1 MIAVGID
8 PSLASSGVAVLVD
21 GKVAHYCR
29 YGRPGH
35 NGATY
40 TTRSRRVRRM
50 IREVTEA
57 ALSCG
62 RPDVFVIEE
71 HPYAVGNQGNEFDR
85 AAIWHG
91 IFGNMDS
98 REIPGVVV
106 GNTKAKSWVTGI
118 GNPGKTGVIEVIDE
132 WYGDQLTHPDRPG
145 PLAKW
150 PKNRN
155 ADDVA
160 DALGFATMAAYK
172 LGDPIPFEPKDRHRT
187 RLATLPWPK
196 IATVR

>member
-8 PSLASSGVAVLVD
+8 PSLVSSGVAVLVD
-21 GKVAHYCR
+21 GRPAHYCR
-29 YGRPGH
+29 YGRKGH
-35 NGATY
+35 NGASY

-91 IFGNMDS
+91 IFGNMDA
-98 REIPGVVV
+98 RDIAGVVV
-106 GNTKAKSWVTGI
+106 NNSTGKAWVTGI
-118 GNPGKTGVIEVIDE
+118 GNPGKLGVIAVIDQ
-132 WYGDQLTHPDRPG
+132 WYAGQIDP
-145 PLAKW
+145 PLAKLRKTVDH
-150 PKNRN
+150 P
-155 ADDVA
+155 DDLA
-160 DALGFATMAAYK
+160 DALGYATMGAYK
-172 LGDPIPFEPKDRHRT
+172 LGDPLPFEPKERHRT
-187 RLATLPWPK
+187 ALLTLPWPK
-196 IATVR
+196 IASAR

>member
-8 PSLASSGVAVLVD
+8 PSLTSSGVAVLVD
-21 GKVAHYCR
+21 GKVAHYAR

-35 NGATY
+35 NGASW

-57 ALSCG
+57 AFVCG

-91 IFGNMDS
+91 IFGNMDA

-106 GNTKAKSWVTGI
+106 GNTKAKTWITGH
-118 GNPGKTGVIEVIDE
+118 GGANKAEVIAVIDE
-132 WYGDQLTHPDRPG
+132 WFAGQLDP
-145 PLAKW
+145 PLAKLRKTVDG
-150 PKNRN
+150 PT
-155 ADDVA
+155 DLA
-160 DALGFATMAAYK
+160 DALGFATMGAYK
-172 LGDPIPFEPKDRHRT
+172 LGDPLPFEPKDRHRT
-187 RLATLPWPK
+187 ALALLPWPK

>member
-21 GKVAHYCR
+21 GRLAHYAR
-29 YGRPGH
+29 YGRAGH
-35 NGATY
+35 NGASY

-57 ALSCG
+57 AFTAG
-62 RPDVFVIEE
+62 PPDVFVIEE

-91 IFGNMDS
+91 IYGNLDA
-98 REIPGVVV
+98 RNVPGVVV
-106 GNTKAKSWVTGI
+106 NNSTGKAWVTGI
-118 GNPGKTGVIEVIDE
+118 GNPGKNGVIEVIDE
-132 WYGDQLTHPDRPG
+132 WYAGQIEPPLSKWRKTVDHP
-145 PLAKW
+145 
-150 PKNRN
+150 
-155 ADDVA
+155 DDVA

-172 LGDPIPFEPKDRHRT
+172 LGDPIPFEPKERHRT
-187 RLATLPWPK
+187 ALALLPWPK
-196 IATVR
+196 IARAR

>member
-8 PSLASSGVAVLVD
+8 PSLTSSGVAVLVD
-21 GKVAHYCR
+21 GKVAHYAR

-35 NGATY
+35 NGASW

-57 ALSCG
+57 AFVCG

-91 IFGNMDS
+91 IFGNMDA

-106 GNTKAKSWVTGI
+106 GNTKAKTWITGI
-118 GNPGKTGVIEVIDE
+118 GNPGKYGVVEVIDQ
-132 WYGDQLTHPDRPG
+132 WFAGQLDPPLSKLRKTVDG
-145 PLAKW
+145 PTDL
-150 PKNRN
+150 
-155 ADDVA
+155 A
-160 DALGFATMAAYK
+160 DALGFATMGAYK
-172 LGDPIPFEPKDRHRT
+172 LGDPLPFEPKDRHRT
-187 RLATLPWPK
+187 ALETLPWPK